1 MEDHEAMMSI
11 LDQNEVSNMDQLF
24 EKFQG
29 DE

>member
-1 MEDHEAMMSI
+1 MEDHEAMKSI